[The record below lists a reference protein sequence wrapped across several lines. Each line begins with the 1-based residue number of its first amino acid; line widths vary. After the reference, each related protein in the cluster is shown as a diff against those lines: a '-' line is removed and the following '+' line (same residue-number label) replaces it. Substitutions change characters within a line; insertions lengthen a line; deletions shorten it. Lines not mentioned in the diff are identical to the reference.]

1 MLCGAPISPLWLAK
15 KPKPVPAEP
24 VPMTADEALEALSTM
39 NRFVIDWSKSLL
51 EFAQREGWKALGFVS
66 LKECLAAKLRVG
78 AETSMNIL
86 RSAQV
91 REELAGLAN
100 DKRLQDR
107 IWAMP
112 DSHCVVLSRLEQP
125 RKRLDAVKRA
135 VGHNGSQRVTAKTL
149 SLTVNR
155 LIGKS
160 ALAVVVRKPRRER
173 CPSCN
178 GTGYVA

>member
-1 MLCGAPISPLWLAK
+1 MTKALAK

-24 VPMTADEALEALSTM
+24 VRMTADEALEALSTM
-39 NRFVIDWSKSLL
+39 NRYVIDWSRSLL
-51 EFAQREGWKALGFVS
+51 EFSQREGWKALGFVS
-66 LKECLAAKLRVG
+66 LRECLAAKLRVG

-86 RSAQV
+86 RAAQV
-91 REELAGLAN
+91 REELAGLAR

-112 DSHCVVLSRLEQP
+112 DSHTIVLSRLEEP
-125 RKRLDAVKRA
+125 RKRLAAVRQS
-135 VGHNGSQRVTAKTL
+135 VGHNGSQRVTAKSL

-160 ALAVVVRKPRRER
+160 ALAPVVRRARRER
-173 CPSCN
+173 CPSYN
-178 GTGYVA
+178 GTGYVAPAT